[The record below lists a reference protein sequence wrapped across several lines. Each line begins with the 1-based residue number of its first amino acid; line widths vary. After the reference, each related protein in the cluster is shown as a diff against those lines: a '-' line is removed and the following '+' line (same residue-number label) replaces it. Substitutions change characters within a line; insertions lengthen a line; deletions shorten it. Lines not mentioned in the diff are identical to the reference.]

1 MTITA
6 DEMRK
11 ARKEVEKDVQEI
23 IEDIDSDLA
32 LIFENYQEFSAET
45 DSLPYY
51 HVRKEHVRRIRE
63 YYSSLGYRCVAKRS
77 NLYKGWYEI
86 MIGW

>member
-11 ARKEVEKDVQEI
+11 AREEVEKDVQEI
-23 IEDIDSDLA
+23 IVDIDSDLA
-32 LIFENYQEFSAET
+32 LIFENYQEFSAT
-45 DSLPYY
+45 FDSLPYY
-51 HVRKEHVRRIRE
+51 LIRKEQVRYIRK